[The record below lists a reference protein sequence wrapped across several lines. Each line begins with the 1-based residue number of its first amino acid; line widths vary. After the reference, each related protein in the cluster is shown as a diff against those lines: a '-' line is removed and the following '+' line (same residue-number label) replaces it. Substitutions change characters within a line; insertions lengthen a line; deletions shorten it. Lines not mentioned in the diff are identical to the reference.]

1 LAVVAAVGAEVVG
14 AAGAAVDA
22 GAGAFVACAGAGASE
37 PHDARRAARLPKPV
51 PSRDRRPEEPRTTV
65 SLLASPNM
73 MFVSLGTVTSKLK
86 NGHPAE

>member
-1 LAVVAAVGAEVVG
+1 VFLIQDSRRLSGTVGLAVGAAVGAEVV
-14 AAGAAVDA
+14 
-22 GAGAFVACAGAGASE
+22 GASE